1 MRAIEVGLAAFA
13 GRLAIMN
20 NRAGR
25 IVLIVIGAIAV
36 IVGAVWVG
44 QGTNL
49 IPGSVM
55 SGSTMWLQIGVIVG
69 VVGII
74 LIVLGLV
81 RRRKVSK

>member
-1 MRAIEVGLAAFA
+1 
-13 GRLAIMN
+13 MN